1 MATEHDFTH
10 SRNLYEKLERDSRRL
25 DSELNGDNFF
35 NFISTACHLQK
46 WIKKEEGLQSDA
58 TVDRLLKKLHD
69 DPKMKLCAE
78 ILDGKKVFKITI
90 DEDPNQ
96 ANVIIGDVELNP
108 NGLKAEI
115 MEIYQSYFLV
125 KR

>member
-10 SRNLYEKLERDSRRL
+10 PRNLYEKLERDSRRL

-35 NFISTACHLQK
+35 NFISTACHLQN

-69 DPKMKLCAE
+69 DPKMKLCAD
-78 ILDGKKVFKITI
+78 ILDGKKLFKISI
-90 DEDPNQ
+90 DEDPNV

-108 NGLKAEI
+108 KGLKAEI